1 MPLLS
6 SLPGIT
12 CKPVSAEKSGDL
24 AERIAKAL
32 VTDIY
37 ESTQYDGFD
46 INLEIMHWTMGSWVH
61 KNSSFLEKG
70 SGFW

>member
-1 MPLLS
+1 MNMQHIRDSYQNPHNYLSLLS

-12 CKPVSAEKSGDL
+12 CKPVSADKSTNL
-24 AERIAKAL
+24 ADRIAKAL

-46 INLEIMHWTMGSWVH
+46 INLKIMH
-61 KNSSFLEKG
+61 
-70 SGFW
+70 

>member
-12 CKPVSAEKSGDL
+12 CKPVSADKSSDL

-46 INLEIMHWTMGSWVH
+46 INLEIMHWTMGS
-61 KNSSFLEKG
+61 
-70 SGFW
+70 

>member
-1 MPLLS
+1 MSLLS
-6 SLPGIT
+6 SHPGIT
-12 CKPVSAEKSGDL
+12 CKPVTADKSSDL

-46 INLEIMHWTMGSWVH
+46 INLKIIHWTMGS
-61 KNSSFLEKG
+61 
-70 SGFW
+70 

>member
-1 MPLLS
+1 MQHIRNSYQNPYNSVPLLS

-46 INLEIMHWTMGSWVH
+46 INLEIMH
-61 KNSSFLEKG
+61 
-70 SGFW
+70 

>member
-1 MPLLS
+1 MSLLS

-12 CKPVSAEKSGDL
+12 CKPVSAGKSSDL

-46 INLEIMHWTMGSWVH
+46 INLKIMH
-61 KNSSFLEKG
+61 
-70 SGFW
+70 

>member
-46 INLEIMHWTMGSWVH
+46 INLEIMH
-61 KNSSFLEKG
+61 
-70 SGFW
+70 